1 MTVND
6 PGGYK
11 AKYKRARDRLE
22 SDEIH
27 KEDRKAIRAYI
38 NHKENSGK
46 HKVSSLESYL
56 TVLLRAAKLCHKPL
70 TEWQDKDPENGVYE
84 SDYERFIRG
93 LRDGDLEEAK
103 DGGYSEE
110 YIRSFKQNLKP
121 FYRYIG
127 RGWCEDIDIGQPSQ
141 GSITEGDCFTSDET
155 ARMFRVADE
164 RDSAIIALWLATG
177 QRATAMAS
185 LKLSDVEF
193 TQNRGRFRLN
203 PEAIGLKGAEG
214 YRPMLWASPYVKRWV
229 NKHPAQEQENA
240 PLFCCKRNGAH
251 YSIGDSLSYDGI
263 KRVCE
268 SVCEQAGIDDSKAQ
282 THRFRHTAIRRMIR
296 DGLSE
301 QRIKFMVGW
310 HEDSTQLARYGSL
323 KDKTHSEDIED
334 HYGMVDEDDKGDD
347 MGISHDNCPKC
358 KAPLSELVGPAY
370 CPECGLPLSHSAE
383 ETEKAIEDK
392 KRQTFENADSVE
404 EVRDSD
410 KVERILKE
418 NPELAVE
425 ILQDKL

>member
-1 MTVND
+1 MGIND
-6 PGGYK
+6 PSGYK
-11 AKYKRARDRLE
+11 DKYERARERLE
-22 SDEIH
+22 TDDIDD
-27 KEDRKAIRAYI
+27 EDRDAIRAYI
-38 NHKENSGK
+38 NHKESAGD
-46 HKVSSLESYL
+46 HKYSTLEHYT
-56 TVLLRAAKLCHKPL
+56 TVLLRASKLAHKPL
-70 TEWQDKDPENGVYE
+70 TQWQDKDPENGIYE
-84 SDYERFIRG
+84 SDYERFMRG
-93 LRDGDLEEAK
+93 MRDGDFSGVK

-110 YIRSFKQNLKP
+110 YQRSFRQNLKP
-121 FYRYIG
+121 FFRYIG
-127 RGWCEDIDIGQPSQ
+127 REWSSDISIGQPTQ
-141 GSITEGDCFTSDET
+141 GTITETDCFNSDET
-155 ARMFRVADE
+155 AKMFRVADQ

-185 LKLSDVEF
+185 LKLEDVEF
-193 TQNRGRFRLN
+193 TQNRGRFKLN

-214 YRPMLWASPYVKRWV
+214 WRPMLWATPYVKRWV
-229 NKHPAQEQENA
+229 DKHPRRDDTDA

-251 YSIGDSLSYDGI
+251 YNIGDSLSYDGI

-268 SVCEQAGIDDSKAQ
+268 TVCEQAEIDEDKAQ

-334 HYGMVDEDDKGDD
+334 HYGMVQDEKDDD

-358 KAPLSELVGPAY
+358 DAPLSELVSPAY
-370 CPECGLPLSHSAE
+370 CPDCGLPLSHSAE
-383 ETEKAIEDK
+383 ETEKVIEEDK
-392 KRQTFENADSVE
+392 RETFENADTVE
-404 EVRDSD
+404 EVQDAS
-410 KVERILKE
+410 KIERILKE